1 MCISV
6 VWHEFDQGDRKCT
19 PDKERRV
26 LVAQDDGYIEM
37 AYWNGESFEHDWP
50 IAIVGS
56 REVWNTH
63 HLPSRVPRVRYWCDL
78 PEIPTEDGEAPY

>member
-1 MCISV
+1 MT
-6 VWHEFDQGDRKCT
+6 VWFEVDHSDEQCL

-37 AYWNGESFEHDWP
+37 AYWNGEYFEHDWP
-50 IAIVGS
+50 ASQRGAV
-56 REVWNTH
+56 VH
-63 HLPSRVPRVRYWCDL
+63 RVKWWADL

>member
-1 MCISV
+1 MT
-6 VWHEFDQGDRKCT
+6 VWHKVDHGDERLL

-37 AYWNGESFEHDWP
+37 AYWNGEYFEHDWP
-50 IAIVGS
+50 ASLTGAV
-56 REVWNTH
+56 VY
-63 HLPSRVPRVRYWCDL
+63 RVKWWADL